1 MALLVSHPK
10 KIFSEQSEIRRSAV
24 SMCVTPSVTKM
35 RSNRNVFRVS
45 SVCCAFQLAFYLS
58 VGSSRVPWGPR
69 RRHPPLSARRPSTL
83 SRFEGRH
90 LCTIALVP
98 TPWTE
103 FLHTYHP
110 YDTFFVSPNE
120 LSVPKP
126 VRSGI
131 FTYSVIPL
139 A

>member
-1 MALLVSHPK
+1 
-10 KIFSEQSEIRRSAV
+10 
-24 SMCVTPSVTKM
+24 MC
-35 RSNRNVFRVS
+35 
-45 SVCCAFQLAFYLS
+45 SVCLASAALF
-58 VGSSRVPWGPR
+58 SSLFTSPSAPR
-69 RRHPPLSARRPSTL
+69 ECLGARGAGASPLSARRPSAL

-120 LSVPKP
+120 LSVPKS